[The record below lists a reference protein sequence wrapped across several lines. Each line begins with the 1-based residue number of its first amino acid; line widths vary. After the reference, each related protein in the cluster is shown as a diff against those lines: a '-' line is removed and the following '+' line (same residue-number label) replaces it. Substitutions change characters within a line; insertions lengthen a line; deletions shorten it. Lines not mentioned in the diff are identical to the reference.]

1 MPFFKQFSVMNASG
15 PACTTLDDLER
26 IAESDADYIV
36 MKSCTLEPREGN
48 PEPRYWSFSGGSIN
62 SMGLPNLWYEKYIE
76 FSHILNDKYNKPV
89 IASIVGMK
97 PEDFPKIVEAFESRS
112 ACKALEINLSC
123 PNVVGKAQI
132 GYDWEDSRAIL
143 EKVCKLKKNTA
154 FGIKLPP
161 YFDFA
166 HYEAMAKILID
177 FPIDFITCVNSV
189 GNTLILDPLTHRPVI
204 KPKGGFGGLGGAIIK
219 PIALANTRKFY
230 ELIGDRIQIVGCGGI
245 VNGIDAYEYSLCGA
259 SAIQI
264 ATEYDREGNSIF
276 GRVKKETQE
285 YAIGQWWKNIDEA
298 KGKLEVL

>member
-1 MPFFKQFSVMNASG
+1 
-15 PACTTLDDLER
+15 
-26 IAESDADYIV
+26 
-36 MKSCTLEPREGN
+36 
-48 PEPRYWSFSGGSIN
+48 
-62 SMGLPNLWYEKYIE
+62 
-76 FSHILNDKYNKPV
+76 
-89 IASIVGMK
+89 MK

-189 GNTLILDPLTHRPVI
+189 GNTLILDPFTHRPVI

-245 VNGIDAYEYSLCGA
+245 INGIDAYEYSLCGA

-264 ATEYDREGNSIF
+264 ATEYDREGNSVF

-285 YAIGQWWKNIDEA
+285 YAIGQGWGSIEKA